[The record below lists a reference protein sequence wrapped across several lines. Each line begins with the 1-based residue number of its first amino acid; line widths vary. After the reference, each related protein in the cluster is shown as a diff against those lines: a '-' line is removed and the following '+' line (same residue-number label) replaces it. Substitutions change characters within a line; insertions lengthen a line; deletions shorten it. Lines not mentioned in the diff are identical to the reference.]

1 MNNLIIRGAML
12 KTGVRAWQVAK
23 HILKISEPTLYR
35 KLRDEIPED
44 EQRQIATLI
53 EEYAEKGAREHE

>member
-23 HILKISEPTLYR
+23 DILKISEPTLYR
-35 KLRDEIPED
+35 KLREEIPED
-44 EQRQIATLI
+44 EQQKIAALI
-53 EEYAEKGAREHE
+53 EDYAKNGGQDHE